1 MNINKTIYDANI
13 MIGGELIGME
23 APSLKCD
30 IVKISSSDNSEI
42 NCHFYN
48 LLLSYDGNNYQLED
62 LSGKAIG
69 LPING
74 ELKYN
79 KNQKSGNISSIMI
92 DFIQFEYEKTLVETC
107 VLAVLPRINEI
118 IALTFP
124 RAAEK
129 LPIVGNA

>member
-1 MNINKTIYDANI
+1 
-13 MIGGELIGME
+13 
-23 APSLKCD
+23 
-30 IVKISSSDNSEI
+30 
-42 NCHFYN
+42 
-48 LLLSYDGNNYQLED
+48 
-62 LSGKAIG
+62 
-69 LPING
+69 
-74 ELKYN
+74 
-79 KNQKSGNISSIMI
+79 MI